1 KWNLIEWDLAKL
13 KYFWFTKP
21 YVDLGPILVMLNRG
35 SLAGSSL
42 HNFSEKERG
51 SRIPRMYLAGRFPEI
66 IEYVTKE
73 RNAALDLLQEGRD
86 VLGAMGDQ
94 RRRAPSAPDPAGI
107 DALALAIGIEEMAR
121 VCGSHA
127 LIMAAH
133 NSLCTGNI
141 WLAGSEAQ
149 KRKYIPDLASG
160 RKIGAW
166 ALTEPT
172 SGSDAAAM
180 KTAAKRKKDEWV
192 LKGTKTFCTNAP
204 VAGTFVIH
212 AVTETTKGTRGISAF
227 IVERGNPGLSIGKV
241 EDKLGVRGSA
251 TSQVILSDC
260 HVPKDAMLGAENDG
274 FVNAL
279 KILDGGRIGIGSM
292 AVGIAQGAFEE
303 SVKYARDRVQF
314 SKPIAEHQAIQ
325 FMLADMATRIDA
337 ARALVR
343 RAAWL
348 KDRGLPLK
356 KEAAMAKLY
365 ASEMSSFVTNKAV
378 QIHGGYGYIAD
389 YPVERMLRDA
399 KLTEIGEGT
408 SEIQR
413 LVIAREVLGK

>member
-1 KWNLIEWDLAKL
+1 MDFNLRPEHEMIRQTVRDFA
-13 KYFWFTKP
+13 
-21 YVDLGPILVMLNRG
+21 
-35 SLAGSSL
+35 
-42 HNFSEKERG
+42 EKEVRPVAAHVDKTG
-51 SRIPRMYLAGRFPEI
+51 EFPKATIAKMAGLGLMGMVIPQEYEGAG
-66 IEYVTKE
+66 
-73 RNAALDLLQEGRD
+73 LDT
-86 VLGAMGDQ
+86 M
-94 RRRAPSAPDPAGI
+94 
-107 DALALAIGIEEMAR
+107 ALAVAIEEVAR

-133 NSLCTGNI
+133 NSLCTGTI
-141 WLAGSEAQ
+141 WLAGTEDQ
-149 KRKYIPDLASG
+149 KRRYIPDLASG
-160 RKIGAW
+160 RKLGTW
-166 ALTEPT
+166 ALTEAM

-180 KTAAKRKKDEWV
+180 RTTATRSANGWT
-192 LKGTKTFCTNAP
+192 LNGTKTFCTNAP
-204 VAGTFVIH
+204 VAGTFVVH
-212 AVTETTKGTRGISAF
+212 AISDPRKGNRGISAF

-251 TSQVILSDC
+251 TSQVLLTDC
-260 HVPKDAMLGAENDG
+260 HVPTDALLGKEDEG

-279 KILDGGRIGIGSM
+279 RILDNGRIGIGSM

-303 SVKYARDRVQF
+303 SVKYSKERVQF
-314 SKPIAEHQAIQ
+314 DKPIAEHQAVQ
-325 FMLADMATRIDA
+325 FMLADMAMRIDA
-337 ARALVR
+337 ARILVR

-348 KDRGLPLK
+348 KDQGLPFK

-413 LVIAREVLGK
+413 LVIARELLRSG

>member
-1 KWNLIEWDLAKL
+1 MDFELDPEHEMIRKSVRDFA
-13 KYFWFTKP
+13 
-21 YVDLGPILVMLNRG
+21 
-35 SLAGSSL
+35 
-42 HNFSEKERG
+42 EKEIRPVAADVDRTG
-51 SRIPRMYLAGRFPEI
+51 DFPKATIAKMAGLGLLGVAIPA
-66 IEYVTKE
+66 EYE
-73 RNAALDLLQEGRD
+73 GGGLDT
-86 VLGAMGDQ
+86 
-94 RRRAPSAPDPAGI
+94 
-107 DALALAIGIEEMAR
+107 LALAVGIEEVAR

-133 NSLCTGNI
+133 NSLCTGTI
-141 WLAGSEAQ
+141 WLAGNEAQ
-149 KRKYIPDLASG
+149 RKRYIPDLASG

-166 ALTEPT
+166 GLTEPT

-180 KTAAKRKKDEWV
+180 RTTAKRTKDGWT
-192 LKGTKTFCTNAP
+192 LNGTKTFCTNAP

-212 AVTETTKGTRGISAF
+212 AITEPAKANRGISAF
-227 IVERGNPGLSIGKV
+227 IVERGTPGLSIGKI
-241 EDKLGVRGSA
+241 EDKMGVRGSA
-251 TSQVILSDC
+251 TSQVILTDC
-260 HVPKDAMLGAENDG
+260 KVPRDALLGNENEG
-274 FVNAL
+274 FVIAL

-292 AVGIAQGAFEE
+292 AVGLAQGAFEE
-303 SVKYARDRVQF
+303 SVKYAKERIQF

-337 ARALVR
+337 ARTLVR

-348 KDRGLPLK
+348 KDRGEPFK

-413 LVIAREVLGK
+413 MVIARELLH

>member
-1 KWNLIEWDLAKL
+1 MDFELGSEHEMIRQMVRDFAEREVRPIAAHVDKTGDFPKATVAK
-13 KYFWFTKP
+13 
-21 YVDLGPILVMLNRG
+21 MG
-35 SLAGSSL
+35 SLGLLGVAIPTEYEGAGL
-42 HNFSEKERG
+42 
-51 SRIPRMYLAGRFPEI
+51 
-66 IEYVTKE
+66 
-73 RNAALDLLQEGRD
+73 
-86 VLGAMGDQ
+86 
-94 RRRAPSAPDPAGI
+94 
-107 DALALAIGIEEMAR
+107 DALALAIGVEEMAR

-133 NSLCTGNI
+133 NSLCTGTI
-141 WLAGSEAQ
+141 WLAGNETQ
-149 KRKYIPDLASG
+149 KRRYIPDLASG

-166 ALTEPT
+166 ALTEST

-180 KTAAKRKKDEWV
+180 RTTANRTKDGWI
-192 LKGTKTFCTNAP
+192 LNGTKTFCTNAP

-212 AVTETTKGTRGISAF
+212 AITDPAMGSRGISAF
-227 IVERGNPGLSIGKV
+227 IVERGNPGLSIGKI

-251 TSQVILSDC
+251 TSQVIMTDC
-260 HVPKDAMLGAENDG
+260 HVPKEALLGEENGG

-292 AVGIAQGAFEE
+292 AVGISQGAFEE
-303 SVKYARDRVQF
+303 SVKYAKARIQF
-314 SKPIAEHQAIQ
+314 AKPIAEHQAIQ
-325 FMLADMATRIDA
+325 FLLADMATRIDA

-348 KDRGLPLK
+348 KDRGLPFK

-365 ASEMSSFVTNKAV
+365 ASEMSSFVTNKAI

-413 LVIAREVLGK
+413 IVIARELLRG

>member
-1 KWNLIEWDLAKL
+1 MDFELTSEHEMIRQTAHDFA
-13 KYFWFTKP
+13 
-21 YVDLGPILVMLNRG
+21 
-35 SLAGSSL
+35 
-42 HNFSEKERG
+42 EKEIRPVAAQVDKTG
-51 SRIPRMYLAGRFPEI
+51 EFPKATVAKMAGLGFLGVAIPTEFDGAG
-66 IEYVTKE
+66 
-73 RNAALDLLQEGRD
+73 LD
-86 VLGAMGDQ
+86 
-94 RRRAPSAPDPAGI
+94 S
-107 DALALAIGIEEMAR
+107 LALAIGVEEIAR

-133 NSLCTGNI
+133 NSLCTGTI
-141 WLAGSEAQ
+141 WLAGNEAQ
-149 KRKYIPDLASG
+149 KKKYIPDLASG

-180 KTAAKRKKDEWV
+180 RTTAKRTKDGWV
-192 LKGTKTFCTNAP
+192 LDGTKTFCTNAP

-212 AVTETTKGTRGISAF
+212 AITDPAAGNRGISAF
-227 IVERGNPGLSIGKV
+227 IVERGNPGLSIGKI

-251 TSQVILSDC
+251 TSQVILTDC
-260 HVPKDAMLGAENDG
+260 RVPKDALLGGENQG

-279 KILDGGRIGIGSM
+279 RILDGGRIGIGSM
-292 AVGIAQGAFEE
+292 AVGISQGAFEE
-303 SVKYARDRVQF
+303 SVKYAKERIQF

-325 FMLADMATRIDA
+325 FMIADMAMRIDA
-337 ARALVR
+337 ARTLVR

-348 KDRGLPLK
+348 KDRGMPFK

-413 LVIAREVLGK
+413 LVIARELLHSR

>member
-1 KWNLIEWDLAKL
+1 MDFELDSEHEMIRQTVRDFA
-13 KYFWFTKP
+13 
-21 YVDLGPILVMLNRG
+21 
-35 SLAGSSL
+35 
-42 HNFSEKERG
+42 EKEVRPVAAHVDKTG
-51 SRIPRMYLAGRFPEI
+51 GFPTGPVRRMAGRGVPGVAMPTAYEG
-66 IEYVTKE
+66 
-73 RNAALDLLQEGRD
+73 AGLDA
-86 VLGAMGDQ
+86 V
-94 RRRAPSAPDPAGI
+94 
-107 DALALAIGIEEMAR
+107 ALAIGIEEIAR
-121 VCGSHA
+121 VCGSHV

-141 WLAGSEAQ
+141 WLAGTEAQ
-149 KRKYIPDLASG
+149 KRRYVPDLASG

-172 SGSDAAAM
+172 SGSDAGAM
-180 KTAAKRKKDEWV
+180 QTTAKRKKDGWV
-192 LKGTKTFCTNAP
+192 LNGTKTFCTNAP

-212 AVTETTKGTRGISAF
+212 AITDQGKANRGISAF
-227 IVERGNPGLSIGKV
+227 VVERGNPGLSIGKV

-251 TSQVILSDC
+251 TSQVILTDC
-260 HVPKDAMLGAENDG
+260 HVPMEALLGLEGEG

-303 SVKYARDRVQF
+303 SVKYAKERIQF
-314 SKPIAEHQAIQ
+314 SKPIADHQASQ

-337 ARALVR
+337 ARTLVH

-348 KDRGLPLK
+348 KDRGQPFK
-356 KEAAMAKLY
+356 KEAAMGKLY

-378 QIHGGYGYIAD
+378 QIHGGYGYISD

-413 LVIAREVLGK
+413 IVIAKELLQG

>member
-1 KWNLIEWDLAKL
+1 MDFELDSEHEMIRQTVHDFA
-13 KYFWFTKP
+13 
-21 YVDLGPILVMLNRG
+21 
-35 SLAGSSL
+35 
-42 HNFSEKERG
+42 EKEVRPVAAHVDKTG
-51 SRIPRMYLAGRFPEI
+51 EFPRATVAKMGGLGFLGVAIPTEYEGAG
-66 IEYVTKE
+66 
-73 RNAALDLLQEGRD
+73 L
-86 VLGAMGDQ
+86 
-94 RRRAPSAPDPAGI
+94 
-107 DALALAIGIEEMAR
+107 DALALAIGIEEIAR

-172 SGSDAAAM
+172 SGSDAAAL
-180 KTAAKRKKDEWV
+180 KTAAKWKKDEWV
-192 LKGTKTFCTNAP
+192 LNGTKTFCTNAP
-204 VAGTFVIH
+204 VA
-212 AVTETTKGTRGISAF
+212 GTRGISAF

-348 KDRGLPLK
+348 KDRGLPFK

>member
-1 KWNLIEWDLAKL
+1 MDFDLAPEHEMIRQSVRE
-13 KYFWFTKP
+13 F
-21 YVDLGPILVMLNRG
+21 
-35 SLAGSSL
+35 A
-42 HNFSEKERG
+42 EKEIRPVASHVDRTG
-51 SRIPRMYLAGRFPEI
+51 EFPKATVAKMAGLGLLGMAIPQEYEGAG
-66 IEYVTKE
+66 
-73 RNAALDLLQEGRD
+73 LDT
-86 VLGAMGDQ
+86 M
-94 RRRAPSAPDPAGI
+94 
-107 DALALAIGIEEMAR
+107 ALAVAIEEVAR

-133 NSLCTGNI
+133 NSLCTGTI
-141 WLAGSEAQ
+141 WLAGNEDQ
-149 KRKYIPDLASG
+149 RRRYIPDLASG
-160 RKIGAW
+160 RKMGAW
-166 ALTEPT
+166 ALTEPM

-180 KTAAKRKKDEWV
+180 RTTATRTKDGWV
-192 LKGTKTFCTNAP
+192 LNGTKTFCTNAP

-212 AVTETTKGTRGISAF
+212 AITEPSKGNRGISAF
-227 IVERGNPGLSIGKV
+227 IIERGNPGLSIGKI
-241 EDKLGVRGSA
+241 EDKLGVRGSV
-251 TSQVILSDC
+251 TSQVILTDC
-260 HVPKDAMLGAENDG
+260 HVPSGALLGKENEG

-279 KILDGGRIGIGSM
+279 KVLDGGRIGIGSM

-303 SVKYARDRVQF
+303 SVKYAKERVQF
-314 SKPIAEHQAIQ
+314 SKPIAEHQAVQ
-325 FMLADMATRIDA
+325 FMLADMAMQIDA
-337 ARALVR
+337 ARVLVR

-348 KDRGLPLK
+348 KDRGLPFK

-413 LVIAREVLGK
+413 LVIARELIRS